1 MIRHARPLPRSE
13 RTHILRDLVL
23 TTTSSGV
30 ACFAERLGGE
40 REQLLIPTLSPLAVL
55 PPRVAV
61 VSAQSF
67 DEAVRI
73 ARAEQAQRAQLLL
86 DFTLPPRPRI
96 TGGAPRVLPVA
107 RDRGGPDPARPC
119 EGCPKRQ
126 RCRAPCE
133 LLAELLGAPEE
144 IAAPNE
150 ISSPALMAGRGYD
163 PQFMTFPTVE
173 DDPPEEE
180 LEVWPQV
187 VAAFGPKLREALPK
201 LTRAQREVVGMLLEG
216 KTRSEV
222 GQLRG
227 TRRQVTHKILHAAL
241 RALTS
246 VLGPLPTELRARSV
260 T

>member
-1 MIRHARPLPRSE
+1 MIRHARPLLRSE
-13 RTHILRDLVL
+13 RAHILRDLVL
-23 TTTSSGV
+23 TTTSSG
-30 ACFAERLGGE
+30 APCFAERLGGE

-55 PPRVAV
+55 PPRVSI
-61 VSAQSF
+61 VSAQSV

-73 ARAEQAQRAQLLL
+73 ARAEQAHRAQLLL
-86 DFTLPPRPRI
+86 DFTLPRRPRI

-119 EGCPKRQ
+119 EGCAKRL

-150 ISSPALMAGRGYD
+150 ISSPALMQGRGYD

-173 DDPPEEE
+173 EDEDEEE
-180 LEVWPQV
+180 IEKWPLL
-187 VAAFGPKLREALPK
+187 VAAFGPRLREALPT
-201 LTRAQREVVGMLLEG
+201 LTRAQQEVVGMLLEG

-222 GQLRG
+222 GHARG
-227 TRRQVTHKILHAAL
+227 TRRQVTHKVLYAAL
-241 RALTS
+241 RALTKT
-246 VLGPLPTELRARSV
+246 LGPLPDEMNARRG
-260 T
+260 